1 MSKEQRELVA
11 RAQESLEAARLLQ
24 EAGPHG
30 FAASRAY
37 YGMFYIAEALLLG
50 EGLAFSKHGAVH
62 AAFGR
67 EFVKTGI
74 VERYFHQ
81 YLVRAMAVRHAGD
94 YGKYQSVT
102 REEATKQIERAAEF
116 LRLADRLL
124 ATE

>member
-1 MSKEQRELVA
+1 
-11 RAQESLEAARLLQ
+11 
-24 EAGPHG
+24 
-30 FAASRAY
+30 
-37 YGMFYIAEALLLG
+37 MFYIAEALLLG
-50 EGLAFSKHGAVH
+50 EGLSFSKHGAVH

-74 VERYFHQ
+74 VERHFHQ

-94 YGKYQSVT
+94 YGESQSVT
-102 REEATKQIERAAEF
+102 EKEAAKQIGRAAEF